1 MSAIPSVADPVAAWL
16 AQRPP
21 LTRAQKYDRLA
32 FTFCKMGT
40 VGLIAWLV
48 TPPIFVLAVAPVAI
62 YLYGRAVAMGI
73 TRSQCVLRRPLL
85 IMGFWAAVAAADA
98 TACWYCAE
106 CQVASRSVSTGRVSR
121 PRIGRICGVWDERLS
136 SRRLA
141 WLMRPPGGYSAN
153 VWPIRP
159 PRA

>member
-1 MSAIPSVADPVAAWL
+1 MSAVSSGADPIAAWL
-16 AQRPP
+16 ASRPP

-48 TPPIFVLAVAPVAI
+48 TPPVFVLVVALVAI

-85 IMGFWAAVAAADA
+85 IMGFWSAVAAADA
-98 TACWYCAE
+98 T
-106 CQVASRSVSTGRVSR
+106 
-121 PRIGRICGVWDERLS
+121 
-136 SRRLA
+136 
-141 WLMRPPGGYSAN
+141 WLLVLR
-153 VWPIRP
+153 
-159 PRA
+159 

>member
-1 MSAIPSVADPVAAWL
+1 MSAASPSADPVRAWL

-21 LTRAQKYDRLA
+21 LTQAQKYDRLA

-48 TPPIFVLAVAPVAI
+48 TPPIFVLIVALVAI

-98 TACWYCAE
+98 T
-106 CQVASRSVSTGRVSR
+106 
-121 PRIGRICGVWDERLS
+121 
-136 SRRLA
+136 
-141 WLMRPPGGYSAN
+141 WLLVLR
-153 VWPIRP
+153 
-159 PRA
+159 

>member
-1 MSAIPSVADPVAAWL
+1 MSAIPSAADPVAAWL

-21 LTRAQKYDRLA
+21 LSRAQKYDRLA

-48 TPPIFVLAVAPVAI
+48 TPPNFVLAVALVAI

-98 TACWYCAE
+98 T
-106 CQVASRSVSTGRVSR
+106 
-121 PRIGRICGVWDERLS
+121 
-136 SRRLA
+136 
-141 WLMRPPGGYSAN
+141 WLLVLR
-153 VWPIRP
+153 
-159 PRA
+159 